1 MTGYVDIAID
11 PMTNDIA
18 HEDGLIGYVNMAEET
33 VQRIRTCLRRIQGE
47 WFLDETAG
55 LPYFGGSMLGG
66 KDLEYVKLI
75 IRQEIAQRTG
85 VKNINEINAILDI
98 TTRKVS
104 VYVSITIDEQ
114 VYKITEELQ

>member
-1 MTGYVDIAID
+1 MTGYVDIAIN
-11 PMTNDIA
+11 PSTNDISY
-18 HEDGLIGYVNMAEET
+18 ENGLIKYVNKAEET
-33 VQRIRTCLRRIQGE
+33 AQRIRTCLRRIMGE

-75 IRQEIAQRTG
+75 IRQEIAKRTG
-85 VKNINEINAILDI
+85 VKTINEINAIMDI

-104 VYVSITIDEQ
+104 VYVSITIDES